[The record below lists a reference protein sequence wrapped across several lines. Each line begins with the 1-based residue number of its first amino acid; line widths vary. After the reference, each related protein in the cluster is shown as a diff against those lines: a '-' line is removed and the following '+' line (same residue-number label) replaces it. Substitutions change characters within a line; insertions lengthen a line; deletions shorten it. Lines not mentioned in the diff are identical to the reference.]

1 MVLHYVLVYYVSP
14 ISHMAEELN
23 CTEKIFLIS
32 GEGVLVHSNG
42 EFSALG
48 IIDTIEANCECP
60 VSLAWRRIFLSILC
74 PVMILS
80 AFFLRTLIGLSYFCS
95 SLRL

>member
-23 CTEKIFLIS
+23 CTEKIFLIL

-60 VSLAWRRIFLSILC
+60 VSLAWRRIFLSSTAKIF
-74 PVMILS
+74 S
-80 AFFLRTLIGLSYFCS
+80 AFFLRTLIGLYYFCS
-95 SLRL
+95 RLRL